1 MSTRFLAYV
10 VVQCCSCSRICMYEY
25 GGRLRFGRR
34 FWCSFLVPGQQKTH
48 FNGCDETGSAVA
60 DLDMYSY
67 IQRLR
72 TKWGGFRGTWMSVS
86 TYEHIKLIN
95 LHPDFPDAHAWRS
108 SFWRRSAVLRHV
120 SEDATVSGL
129 DIHGSMAV
137 VSGMVFGPY
146 QHGIHGTG
154 QMVQVENCIGE
165 YLILQVDTVLCR
177 FILYIAEGTLSV
189 VYIL

>member
-1 MSTRFLAYV
+1 MW
-10 VVQCCSCSRICMYEY
+10 SCSAVAVVRESACTSTEA
-25 GGRLRFGRR
+25 GSDLAVVFGVLFWFRDSKRR
-34 FWCSFLVPGQQKTH
+34 SS
-48 FNGCDETGSAVA
+48 NGCDETGSAVA

-137 VSGMVFGPY
+137 VSDTAFGPY
-146 QHGIHGTG
+146 QHGIHRTE
-154 QMVQVENCIGE
+154 QMVQIENCI
-165 YLILQVDTVLCR
+165 QW
-177 FILYIAEGTLSV
+177 
-189 VYIL
+189 